1 MRRSTFGVAT
11 RRLPVLD
18 DLSAGD
24 DLLRW
29 ASEAEAGSW
38 DKLRDTAAYLIAIR
52 EARRRPWQ
60 MVSRL
65 SALGH
70 LDIDWDAGRWS
81 VARPC
86 LALSPGM
93 GMCAFAAGWRAGSWL
108 RQVETISEPGY
119 MTVHPVAQ
127 GTAPHA
133 VFFKADDIDGL
144 RSAAESTNARF
155 VIDPAA
161 QLAELVEVT
170 QISETTLASAPIVD
184 EELQYFDA
192 DTISWVP
199 TQSRD
204 EEGLYSFDLHG
215 RRDFRLHVD
224 SDWHKVDRAT
234 GQLHE
239 LQGRDDVAIWHPQSR
254 DYMTAR
260 ALVLPFDVSLPA
272 VAERAAVAS
281 SGLLPVI
288 QRGKKIYRNVARSTA
303 VRICEKVGLGL
314 GFDSMPAKITNNGVK

>member
-1 MRRSTFGVAT
+1 MF
-11 RRLPVLD
+11 D
-18 DLSAGD
+18 DASAGD

-29 ASEAEAGSW
+29 ASEAEAGTW

-52 EARRRPWQ
+52 EVGRRPWQ
-60 MVSRL
+60 MASRL

-70 LDIDWDAGRWS
+70 MDIDWHAGRWS
-81 VARPC
+81 VAQPC

-93 GMCAFAAGWRAGSWL
+93 GLCAFAAGWRAGSWL
-108 RQVETISEPGY
+108 RRVESIEEPGH
-119 MTVHPVAQ
+119 MTVRSVDQ

-133 VFFKADDIDGL
+133 IFFKADDVESL
-144 RSAAESTNARF
+144 RDAAASLNARF

-161 QLAELVEVT
+161 QLAELVEVVEL
-170 QISETTLASAPIVD
+170 SDKTLASAPIVD
-184 EELQYFDA
+184 EELRYFDA
-192 DTISWVP
+192 DAISWAP
-199 TQSRD
+199 IAARD
-204 EEGLYSFDLHG
+204 EDGLYSFDLHG
-215 RRDFRLHVD
+215 RRDFRLKVGG
-224 SDWHKVDRAT
+224 DWHKVDRAT

-239 LQGRDDVAIWHPQSR
+239 LRNRNDVAIWHPQSP
-254 DYMTAR
+254 DYLTAR

-288 QRGKKIYRNVARSTA
+288 QGGKKIYRNVARSTA

-314 GFDSMPAKITNNGVK
+314 GFDSEPAKINNSGVK